1 MAEEVNRTVYVGN
14 LDERVTDRVLYD
26 ILIQA
31 GRLVDL
37 YIPKDRE
44 TEKPK
49 GYAFAQYET
58 EEIAEYAVKL
68 FSGLVVLFNKTLK
81 FAISGKDKPS
91 VNFPSANSPSLSLS
105 SLKPRAPLA
114 SYDDIKVPTRI
125 SASCRFSDHQVN
137 NEQVHFSPG
146 FSVNQH
152 NGYRSRYD
160 NNCNDYGRRVYGPA
174 LDSITQPRSRSSQYH
189 SSRYHPYN

>member
-1 MAEEVNRTVYVGN
+1 MFLSLSMYSVLFFFHQALMCDMFFDTGN

-37 YIPKDRE
+37 YIPKDKE

-81 FAISGKDKPS
+81 FAVCYG
-91 VNFPSANSPSLSLS
+91 
-105 SLKPRAPLA
+105 
-114 SYDDIKVPTRI
+114 YDMLL
-125 SASCRFSDHQVN
+125 H
-137 NEQVHFSPG
+137 
-146 FSVNQH
+146 
-152 NGYRSRYD
+152 
-160 NNCNDYGRRVYGPA
+160 
-174 LDSITQPRSRSSQYH
+174 
-189 SSRYHPYN
+189 